1 MDVLVPIDGSD
12 CSRRVLD
19 FAVKL
24 GVGLGARL
32 HVVHFSDAET
42 DATDEIRAT
51 ATAVLD
57 AHDVDA
63 DYELLE
69 DSDLEFRPN
78 DRVGKDILELVER
91 EGYDHV
97 VMGHHGSGTVERAIL
112 GSAAETVVRA
122 ETVPTTVIP

>member
-12 CSRRVLD
+12 CSSRVLD

-24 GVGLGARL
+24 GAGLDARL

-42 DATDEIRAT
+42 DATDEIREI

-63 DYELLE
+63 DYELLR

-78 DRVGKDILELVER
+78 ERVGKDILELVER
-91 EGYDHV
+91 KGYDHV

-122 ETVPTTVIP
+122 ETVPTTIVP